1 MTMQGARRVQGAG
14 SRCAGVAAGAVAA
27 ASALMLL
34 GQPATAQ
41 QTFETAQILRE
52 QPGGTRQAG
61 EAALRIERIETQMR
75 TLNGQVEELSFQIR
89 QLTEQIRRMQED
101 NEFRFQELE
110 AARGKKRTDAPAAAP
125 APTTDTAGLST
136 LQPDA
141 PAPIGAAD
149 GGALAGAAPGALD
162 VGSGF
167 AMEPLAPPP
176 APTGD
181 TLPGVAAG
189 SSAVTAAPPQ
199 SLGTLPVDAAGGG
212 FDFNS
217 GPLDLTAM
225 SSGGA
230 APSAPVA
237 DALPPLA
244 TDVDPGYTPAPGTQ
258 VAALP
263 ASPDPRES
271 YDAAYNLVLRGEYAA
286 AESGFRRFL
295 DAHPGDR
302 LAPDAQFW
310 LGESLYARA
319 DYRGAAQAFLKGY
332 TEFPDSRK
340 GPDSL
345 FKLGLSL
352 GGLGEKDA
360 ACASFAELLQRYPQA
375 SPSLRDRVAAEQQSA
390 KC

>member
-1 MTMQGARRVQGAG
+1 MTMRVRGAVGRGAG
-14 SRCAGVAAGAVAA
+14 LAAGAAVSVLMALAGPAA
-27 ASALMLL
+27 A
-34 GQPATAQ
+34 Q
-41 QTFETAQILRE
+41 QSFDIAQIIRDV
-52 QPGGTRQAG
+52 PGGGSTRQAG
-61 EAALRIERIETQMR
+61 ETALRIERIEGQMR
-75 TLNGQVEELSFQIR
+75 TLNGQVEELTFQIR

-125 APTTDTAGLST
+125 APTTDTAALST

-141 PAPIGAAD
+141 PAAGGDAGA
-149 GGALAGAAPGALD
+149 GSLAGAAPGALD
-162 VGSGF
+162 VGAGF
-167 AMEPLAPPP
+167 AMEPLAPP
-176 APTGD
+176 AA
-181 TLPGVAAG
+181 LPGVSAG

-199 SLGTLPVDAAGGG
+199 ALGTLPAEAADGG
-212 FDFNS
+212 FDFNG

-225 SSGGA
+225 SSGAA
-230 APSAPVA
+230 APTAPVA

-244 TDVDPGYTPAPGTQ
+244 SDADAGYTPAPGTQ

-263 ASPDPRES
+263 ATPDPRES

-295 DAHPGDR
+295 DAYPADR

-319 DYRGAAQAFLKGY
+319 DYRNAAQAFLKGY
-332 TEFPDSRK
+332 TEYPDSRK

-352 GGLGEKDA
+352 AGLGERDA
-360 ACASFAELLQRYPQA
+360 ACASYAELLQRYPQA
-375 SPSLRDRVAAEQQSA
+375 SPSLRDRVAAEQQTA